1 LKSDSEPYQQF
12 FLLIIS
18 EVQTSTLGGNLLLG
32 ISGLLVILLFLFLS
46 GLFSSAENA
55 FFSLSPSDL
64 VLLNEED
71 SPASKTALALINE
84 PDRKTATQ
92 RLLATILVMNNL
104 VNVFIII
111 FSSFLFD
118 SLFSFQDWVTPFFVV
133 KKEIVG
139 FLIQVVLITFLLV
152 LLGEIIPKIYAT
164 KNTLK
169 VVRLMGKPLQYCYK
183 IFKPIILGLAASS
196 SIFDKYL
203 KKQMHNISVEE
214 ISQAIDIADENK
226 EIEEKHILKGII
238 NFGNTSVKQIMK
250 PRTEVSGVDIG
261 TDAQEL
267 LKLIVGWRYSRIP
280 VYEDSFDQVR
290 GILYVKDLLPH
301 IHKKTNFNWQ
311 NLLKQPFYVPEHKK
325 IDDLLQEFQ
334 DKRVHMAVVVDE
346 YGGTKG
352 IVTMEDILE
361 EVFGE
366 IKDEFDDENEIYYT
380 KIDELTYL
388 FEGKTPLL
396 ELCKILSF
404 SKDYFEKVRGD
415 ADTIG
420 GLLMEIEGEIPSK
433 GAEIILDNLSF
444 TVMVADNRRIKKV
457 KLELDPSLVENDEE
471 F

>member
-1 LKSDSEPYQQF
+1 LKTDSEPFQQIL
-12 FLLIIS
+12 LLISS
-18 EVQTSTLGGNLLLG
+18 EVHTSNLAG
-32 ISGLLVILLFLFLS
+32 DIFTGVIGLIVILFFLFLS

-71 SPASKTALALINE
+71 SHASKTALELIND

-118 SLFSFQDWVTPFFVV
+118 SLFSFQDWITPFFML
-133 KKEIVG
+133 KKEIIA
-139 FLIQVVLITFLLV
+139 FSLQVVLITFLLV

-164 KNTLK
+164 KNNLK
-169 VVRLMGKPLQYCYK
+169 VVRFMGKPLQICYR
-183 IFKPIILGLAASS
+183 IFKPIILGLSASS
-196 SIFDKYL
+196 SLFDKYL

-250 PRTEVSGVDIG
+250 PRTEVSGIDIS
-261 TDAQEL
+261 TDAHEL
-267 LKLIVGWRYSRIP
+267 LSTIVGWSYSRIP
-280 VYEDSFDQVR
+280 VYEDTFDQVR

-334 DKRVHMAVVVDE
+334 DKRVHMAIVVDE

-366 IKDEFDDENEIYYT
+366 IKDEFDDIDEISFT
-380 KIDELTYL
+380 KIDELTYQ

-396 ELCKILSF
+396 ELCKILNF
-404 SKDYFEKVRGD
+404 TNDYFEKVRGD

-420 GLLMEIEGEIPSK
+420 GLLMEIEGKIPNK
-433 GAEIILDNLSF
+433 GTKIILDTLSF
-444 TVMVADNRRIKKV
+444 NIIAADNRRIKRVQLK
-457 KLELDPSLVENDEE
+457 LDPSLIINNED
-471 F
+471 

>member
-1 LKSDSEPYQQF
+1 LKTDSEPFQQIL
-12 FLLIIS
+12 LLISS
-18 EVQTSTLGGNLLLG
+18 EVHTSNVAGDIFTGV
-32 ISGLLVILLFLFLS
+32 IGLIVILFFLFLS

-71 SPASKTALALINE
+71 SHASKTALELIND

-118 SLFSFQDWVTPFFVV
+118 SLFSFQDWITPFFML
-133 KKEIVG
+133 KKEIIA
-139 FLIQVVLITFLLV
+139 FSFQVVLITFLLV

-164 KNTLK
+164 KNNLK
-169 VVRLMGKPLQYCYK
+169 VVRFMGKPLQICYR
-183 IFKPIILGLAASS
+183 IFKPIILGLSASS
-196 SIFDKYL
+196 SLFDKYL

-250 PRTEVSGVDIG
+250 PRTEVSGIDIS
-261 TDAQEL
+261 TDAHEL
-267 LKLIVGWRYSRIP
+267 LSTIVGWSYSRIP
-280 VYEDSFDQVR
+280 VYEDTFDQVR

-334 DKRVHMAVVVDE
+334 DKRVHMAIVVDE

-366 IKDEFDDENEIYYT
+366 IKDEFDDIDEISFT
-380 KIDELTYL
+380 KIDELTYQ

-396 ELCKILSF
+396 ELCKILNF
-404 SKDYFEKVRGD
+404 TNDYFEKVRGD

-420 GLLMEIEGEIPSK
+420 GLLMEIEGKIPNK
-433 GAEIILDNLSF
+433 GTKIILDTLSF
-444 TVMVADNRRIKKV
+444 TIIAADNRRIKRVQLK
-457 KLELDPSLVENDEE
+457 LDPSLIINNED
-471 F
+471 

>member
-1 LKSDSEPYQQF
+1 MKTDSEPFQQIL
-12 FLLIIS
+12 LLISS
-18 EVQTSTLGGNLLLG
+18 EVHTSNVAGDIFTGV
-32 ISGLLVILLFLFLS
+32 IGLIVILFFLFLS

-71 SPASKTALALINE
+71 SHASKTALELIND

-118 SLFSFQDWVTPFFVV
+118 SLFSFQDWITPFFML
-133 KKEIVG
+133 KKEIIA
-139 FLIQVVLITFLLV
+139 FSLQVVLITFLLV

-164 KNTLK
+164 KNNLK
-169 VVRLMGKPLQYCYK
+169 VVRFMGKPLQICYR
-183 IFKPIILGLAASS
+183 IFKPIILCLSASS
-196 SIFDKYL
+196 SLFDKYL

-250 PRTEVSGVDIG
+250 PRTEVSGIDIS
-261 TDAQEL
+261 TDAHEL
-267 LKLIVGWRYSRIP
+267 LSTIVGWSYSRIP
-280 VYEDSFDQVR
+280 VYEDTFDQVR

-325 IDDLLQEFQ
+325 IDDLLKEFQ
-334 DKRVHMAVVVDE
+334 DKRVHMAIVVDE

-366 IKDEFDDENEIYYT
+366 IKDEFDDVDEISFT
-380 KIDELTYL
+380 KVDDLTYQ

-396 ELCKILSF
+396 ELCKILNF
-404 SKDYFEKVRGD
+404 SNDYFEKVRGD

-420 GLLMEIEGEIPSK
+420 GLLMEIEGEIPYK
-433 GAEIILDNLSF
+433 GTTIILDYLSF
-444 TVMVADNRRIKKV
+444 TIIAADNRRIKRV
-457 KLELDPSLVENDEE
+457 QLELDPSLIENNED
-471 F
+471 